1 MPANAI
7 PSASSPARAWSR
19 ERRRFILAAGH
30 TAHGFGLGRQVG
42 RCYALLILAAR
53 PLCLDKIAV
62 DLSISKA
69 SASIALRRLAAWK
82 LVQRVPV
89 EEGRRDYYRIDGNF
103 ARVIREGLLPMAQ
116 GKLASAGVILDDML
130 RSAPAA
136 AGAANCGSTGSPTD
150 SGEVRQLLGAAK
162 VLQEKLSFILNSGL
176 AARFL

>member
-1 MPANAI
+1 MPVAAI
-7 PSASSPARAWSR
+7 SPTSPTSR
-19 ERRRFILAAGH
+19 VWQRQKKRFILAAGH
-30 TAHGFGLGRQVG
+30 TAHGFGVGRQVG
-42 RCYALLILAAR
+42 RCYALLILAAS
-53 PLCLDKIAV
+53 PLCLDEMAQG
-62 DLSISKA
+62 LSISKA

-130 RSAPAA
+130 RSVPASVGNA
-136 AGAANCGSTGSPTD
+136 DSARPESPPD
-150 SGEVRQLLGAAK
+150 SVDVRQLLQEAK
-162 VLQEKLSFILNSGL
+162 ALQEKLSFILNSGL